1 VPQASDRKGPDMQVI
16 VRSGHGDEV
25 SMSMKALGRVAAAHV
40 EGKGK
45 TGANH
50 YLEPLVEVGAPGVL
64 WVC

>member
-1 VPQASDRKGPDMQVI
+1 MQVI